1 MLFIL
6 TPELR
11 RGLDVARRVPPPPP
25 RDRPVALHR
34 HYPGGFQDRPSPRVP
49 NPDFSPPV
57 WKGGCGC
64 ETLECGSLLPLSC
77 PRACLR
83 EFQPRAQFP
92 ASKLACA
99 KAAASCR
106 TPKRAAPAQAL
117 GVGHRAAPT
126 HQPQPGGASSGWR
139 EASPKSSCLVFLI
152 EQTPQAST
160 YYPSQRPGI

>member
-64 ETLECGSLLPLSC
+64 ETLECGPALRDCFPGREL
-77 PRACLR
+77 ACGNFNR
-83 EFQPRAQFP
+83 GHNSQP
-92 ASKLACA
+92 ASWLA
-99 KAAASCR
+99 
-106 TPKRAAPAQAL
+106 PKRQQASAL
-117 GVGHRAAPT
+117 QSGLRPHKRRRVNSHGNSKPWWVRRVQEPFKR
-126 HQPQPGGASSGWR
+126 SSGAR
-139 EASPKSSCLVFLI
+139 IGPRLASLRAHMVVI
-152 EQTPQAST
+152 
-160 YYPSQRPGI
+160 YPPAGG